1 MAVNVQFVWAKLA
14 VGLFGSQKAQSTRR
28 DRKIFLLC
36 LRASVAKIAATVF
49 FFNFSRMSDIYNDET
64 YLKNNPGWHEE
75 GALFKTE
82 RIIRL
87 LEKNPIA
94 LKTVCEVGCGSGEI
108 LVQLEKKLPAEVQ
121 FTGLDIS
128 KDAFDIAKKKET
140 EKIKFFLKDI
150 AAEERTFDLLL
161 VIDVIEHIDNYFQFL
176 DTIVSKSK
184 YTLFHIPLDISVW
197 TLYREKMLIESKNRV
212 GHIHNFTEDFILS
225 ILADHGF
232 EMIGKMYTEPVFE
245 SGTFKEKFTN
255 GIRKFLYMIH
265 KKFTTKFMGG
275 YSIMVLCKNT
285 GR

>member
-1 MAVNVQFVWAKLA
+1 VSLQQYKL
-14 VGLFGSQKAQSTRR
+14 V
-28 DRKIFLLC
+28 FL
-36 LRASVAKIAATVF
+36 V
-49 FFNFSRMSDIYNDET
+49 NFSRMNDIYNDET

-87 LEKNPIA
+87 LNKNPVPF
-94 LKTVCEVGCGSGEI
+94 KTVCEVGCGSGEI
-108 LVQLEKKLPAEVQ
+108 LVQLEKKLPADVR

-128 KDAFDIAKKKET
+128 KDAIGIAKKKET

-150 AAEERTFDLLL
+150 AGEEKKSDLLL
-161 VIDVIEHIDNYFQFL
+161 IIDVIEHIDNYFKFL
-176 DTIVSKSK
+176 DTIVTKSN

-255 GIRKFLYMIH
+255 GIRKFFFLIH
-265 KKFTTKFMGG
+265 EKFCTKFMGG
-275 YSIMVLCKNT
+275 YSILVLCKNAS
-285 GR
+285 RKQNS